1 MELSK
6 ADFNEICANVFEK
19 IQPLVDQTLR
29 KANMTR
35 NSIDTVV
42 LVGGS
47 TRIPKVR
54 QILTEMFGENKINK
68 QTNPD
73 QAIAA
78 GAGILAGLK
87 SGAPGIDEFQ
97 FKDVTTHNIG
107 IALYNSY
114 DDKDEFKVLIPK
126 NTEMPYMTDVKVY
139 STTVDNQKD
148 VRIQVYRGGEQ
159 GDDIKNC
166 FLIEMYI
173 VSIPQRSKGNIQLEV
188 TYEID
193 EDSLLKVKT
202 KTSEETDWKE
212 IVVSLN

>member
-87 SGAPGIDEFQ
+87 SGAPGIDEF
-97 FKDVTTHNIG
+97 
-107 IALYNSY
+107 
-114 DDKDEFKVLIPK
+114 
-126 NTEMPYMTDVKVY
+126 
-139 STTVDNQKD
+139 
-148 VRIQVYRGGEQ
+148 
-159 GDDIKNC
+159 
-166 FLIEMYI
+166 
-173 VSIPQRSKGNIQLEV
+173 
-188 TYEID
+188 
-193 EDSLLKVKT
+193 
-202 KTSEETDWKE
+202 
-212 IVVSLN
+212 